1 MVKGLQLATREVK
14 CGRKRRNNI
23 CYLLSIIYYLL
34 SGHDEGAAADAPSRR
49 ASGSALIVVLGVLAI
64 MTALIFAYA
73 FSARTERLAARQSRD
88 SMLAQKHIDSIVSII
103 MGREVPLHILGTR
116 GDGGNV
122 SISPFSGRVDFS
134 SLAAALGNNKSYYTK
149 RAFTS
154 CLYDSHD
161 CGTCDNFLNNI
172 STNYIPNALHK
183 ELTQLSADWVPIE
196 SVEEESNRTI
206 YTNALYA
213 YAVVDLSGFLD
224 ANWITSNQ
232 IARLARNKADIE
244 NAGLFIE
251 DRAIQSS
258 PALGTDIEGYVSYR
272 DLFLR
277 NRGLASPPSHLLH
290 FSYDPAPDVTVTNGP
305 VYSDYSQNNVGDFT
319 VPKLDI
325 NGWTNDFTGSLSS
338 TTDLERHYER
348 PAFRAWLA
356 EVTNRLAFCGFAAP
370 EALAWNLVNFL
381 DGDRVPQSPSP
392 APWRDD
398 WPQEDVPLINE
409 IAIAQ
414 VPLVFGYT
422 NCYAA
427 AVELW
432 HPFVPNPIRK
442 EDEAEL
448 IVAVY
453 TNWTPSA
460 FSHTDSNWTN
470 DIVFLPSG
478 SEYGFTLTNR
488 IERMENGTSSE
499 FSVFTAPPE
508 GYVSFPVEIVNF
520 SESDH
525 VKKTVSQVAGDIW
538 ESDDRGTNTLYSHF
552 ENLPI
557 GIQRY
562 TSYVQSNET
571 YWVRSEVIV
580 TNEIRLITRVRLG
593 ERWVDEAMAYDPDP
607 DSDYHEEPYRFLS
620 TCGWQVNDPRR
631 NGHRDNWESYEG
643 ITYRESAEGEQSYTC
658 TLSGATNAICN
669 PWHTYAQGL
678 PIVHFNGPATR
689 AGDIGYIYEPY
700 SSFDNG
706 DTIRTN
712 TWQSICLADERNT
725 ASHSSFA
732 FSAGSAL
739 ELFTAR
745 CATNRSVRGLV
756 SASSPYP
763 AVWDALLA
771 DAEIGHGLQRTR
783 LPDSAIEW
791 MTNVVGEIQHAMYD
805 TESIPI
811 GVGDFCMAA
820 GNAPSYK
827 TIPEKFLSG
836 EDVWHWQGSVGN
848 EIKEDILRDLSER
861 LSFRQQL
868 FLLVID
874 VRVTTPALSVRAERR
889 AIVLIVRDAYTGAWR
904 VVERHLL

>member
-1 MVKGLQLATREVK
+1 
-14 CGRKRRNNI
+14 
-23 CYLLSIIYYLL
+23 
-34 SGHDEGAAADAPSRR
+34 
-49 ASGSALIVVLGVLAI
+49 

-88 SMLAQKHIDSIVSII
+88 SMLALQHIDSIVSIV
-103 MGREVPLHILGTR
+103 MGREIPLHLLGTR
-116 GDGGNV
+116 GEGESM
-122 SISPFSGRVDFS
+122 SISQFSGRVDFS
-134 SLAAALGNNKSYYTK
+134 SLSAALGENNSYYTK

-172 STNYIPNALHK
+172 STNYIPAILHR
-183 ELTQLSADWVPIE
+183 ELTPLKADWVPIE
-196 SVEEESNRTI
+196 SVEEDSNRTI

-213 YAVVDLSGFLD
+213 YAVIDLSGFLD
-224 ANWITSNQ
+224 ANAITSNQ
-232 IARLARNKADIE
+232 IARLGKGDIDDA
-244 NAGLFIE
+244 NRFME
-251 DRAIQSS
+251 DRAIQSA
-258 PALGTDIEGYVSYR
+258 PALGTDIDGYVSYR
-272 DLFLR
+272 DLLLR
-277 NRGLASPPSHLLH
+277 NRGLTSPPHHLLH

-305 VYSDYSQNNVGDFT
+305 VYSDYSQTNIGEFT
-319 VPKLDI
+319 APKLDI
-325 NGWTNDFTGSLSS
+325 NSWTNDFTGSLSN
-338 TTDLERHYER
+338 TADLERHYER

-356 EVTNRLAFCGFAAP
+356 DVTNRLAFCGFAAP
-370 EALAWNLVNFL
+370 DAIAWNLVNFL
-381 DGDRVPQSPSP
+381 DGDRIPQSPSP

-409 IAIAQ
+409 IAVAQ
-414 VPLVFGYT
+414 VPLSFGYT

-427 AVELW
+427 AAELW
-432 HPFVPNPIRK
+432 HPFVPNPIRE

-448 IVAVY
+448 VVAVY

-470 DIVFLPSG
+470 DIILLPSG

-499 FSVFTAPPE
+499 FSIFTAPPE
-508 GYVSFPVEIVNF
+508 GYVSFPVKIVNF
-520 SESDH
+520 TKSDDIAA
-525 VKKTVSQVAGDIW
+525 KVSQIDAVTW
-538 ESDDRGTNTLYSHF
+538 ETDNRGTNTLYSHY

-557 GIQRY
+557 GVQRY
-562 TSYVQSNET
+562 TSFVESNET
-571 YWVRSEVIV
+571 YWVRREVIV

-593 ERWVDEAMAYDPDP
+593 EHWVDEAMAYDPDP
-607 DSDYHEEPYRFLS
+607 NSDYHEEPYRFIS

-631 NGHRDNWESYEG
+631 NGHRGNW
-643 ITYRESAEGEQSYTC
+643 QSYQGVTYHEDANGDLIYSC
-658 TLSGATNAICN
+658 TLSGSTNTVCK
-669 PWHTYAQGL
+669 PWHTYGQGL

-689 AGDIGYIYEPY
+689 AGDIGYVYEPF

-706 DTIRTN
+706 ATLQTN
-712 TWQSICLADERNT
+712 LWQSICLADGRILAT
-725 ASHSSFA
+725 HSSFA

-739 ELFTAR
+739 EFFTVR

-756 SASSPYP
+756 NASSPYP

-771 DAEIGHGLQRTR
+771 DVEIGHGLQRTR
-783 LPDSAIEW
+783 LPDAVIEW
-791 MTNVVGEIQHAMYD
+791 MTNVVGEVQHELYD
-805 TESIPI
+805 TSSIPI

-820 GNAPSYK
+820 SDAPSYRN
-827 TIPEKFLSG
+827 IPDEYLSG
-836 EDVWHWQGSVGN
+836 EDEWHWQGSLGN
-848 EIKEDILRDLSER
+848 EIKEDILRDLCER
-861 LSFRQQL
+861 ISFRQQI

-889 AIVLIVRDAYTGAWR
+889 AVILVARDAYTGAWR